1 MWARH
6 FLVPGAMCLC
16 ALPSSLPLP
25 PRPGPLP
32 TLAIH

>member
-6 FLVPGAMCLC
+6 LLVPGAMWLR